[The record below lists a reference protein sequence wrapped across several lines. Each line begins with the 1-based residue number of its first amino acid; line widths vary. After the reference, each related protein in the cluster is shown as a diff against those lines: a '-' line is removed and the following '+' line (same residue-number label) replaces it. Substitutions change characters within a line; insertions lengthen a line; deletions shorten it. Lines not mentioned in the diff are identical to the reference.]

1 MQVVAADGTVL
12 AAGGVATRAAPVA
25 PAPVGPPAGEPTV
38 TTVDL
43 QDAGER
49 ESYRVWSL
57 TTAGPDGPVV
67 VHVGTSLE
75 RVGEATAVLRGSLA
89 VGVPAALA
97 LLVPG
102 LWLVIGRALRPVEA
116 MRAEVAEISGGRLDR
131 RVPVP
136 ATGDEVGRLGETM
149 NAMLDRLEA
158 AARRQRE
165 FVADASH
172 ELQSP
177 LAGFRAHLEVSLAH
191 PDGTDWPVVA
201 RDLLADSDA
210 MERVVADLLY
220 LARADAAPAAPP
232 TALVDLD
239 DVVLDEADRAR
250 GAGVRVDTGQ
260 VSAAPVRGSVEE
272 LRRLVRNGIDNAVQ
286 HAAGV
291 VRLRLGVET
300 GEVVL
305 AVEDDGPGVPAPDRE
320 RVFERFV
327 RLDGARSRGRGG
339 TGLGLA
345 IVRAVASR
353 HGGTAVLESAP
364 GPATDLAKG
373 PRTAATTGARL
384 VVRLPAPD
392 GTASEHP

>member
-1 MQVVAADGTVL
+1 M
-12 AAGGVATRAAPVA
+12 
-25 PAPVGPPAGEPTV
+25 
-38 TTVDL
+38 
-43 QDAGER
+43 
-49 ESYRVWSL
+49 WSL
-57 TTAGPDGPVV
+57 TTAGPDGSVV

-136 ATGDEVGRLGETM
+136 ATGRRAGPPRRDHERHARPAGGGR
-149 NAMLDRLEA
+149 AAPARVRRRRLPRA
-158 AARRQRE
+158 A
-165 FVADASH
+165 
-172 ELQSP
+172 SP

-191 PDGTDWPVVA
+191 PDGTDWRVVA

-220 LARADAAPAAPP
+220 LRAG
-232 TALVDLD
+232 
-239 DVVLDEADRAR
+239 RRGAR
-250 GAGVRVDTGQ
+250 GAPDDAGRPGRRRPGRGGPARGVGVRVDTGQ

-272 LRRLVRNGIDNAVQ
+272 LRRLVRNAVDNAVQ
-286 HAAGV
+286 HASAV
-291 VRLRLGVET
+291 VRLRLGVEV

-305 AVEDDGPGVPAPDRE
+305 AVEDDGPGVPEADRE

-327 RLDGARSRGRGG
+327 RLDGARSRGQRRDRAGAGDRARRRVAARRDRRAGVRDRTGDRPDERPDDRGG
-339 TGLGLA
+339 DR
-345 IVRAVASR
+345 RAA
-353 HGGTAVLESAP
+353 GGATAGAGRRRARAPVTAPAP
-364 GPATDLAKG
+364 GTRG
-373 PRTAATTGARL
+373 PPG
-384 VVRLPAPD
+384 
-392 GTASEHP
+392 